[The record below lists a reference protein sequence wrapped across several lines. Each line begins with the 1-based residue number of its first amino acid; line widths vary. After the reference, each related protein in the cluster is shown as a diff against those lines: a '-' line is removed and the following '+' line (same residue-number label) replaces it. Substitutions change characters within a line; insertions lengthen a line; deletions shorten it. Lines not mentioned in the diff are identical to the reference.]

1 LASRSYEVSDQSL
14 VVRCRGEIV
23 GDIPLET
30 IVAFRIRGRVSGWSF
45 FSSPSTWLRWPSGQ
59 VTTTDQGYDRHTTR
73 LPELILWGEAARDA
87 EDAIREALAAHRR
100 SSMR

>member
-45 FSSPSTWLRWPSGQ
+45 FSSVG
-59 VTTTDQGYDRHTTR
+59 GHEK
-73 LPELILWGEAARDA
+73 LPGDGHKAARW
-87 EDAIREALAAHRR
+87 RT
-100 SSMR
+100 